1 MQHTHTTTRRV
12 TTFAFVL
19 ATLLAAFAAP
29 AYAAAPANDTYG
41 GRVIVGALPFTATL
55 DTSEATTDADDA
67 DINASCGAPATDA
80 SVWYEFTATA
90 NGGVVLDVSGSS
102 YSAGAIVAT
111 GSPGS
116 FNLLTCGP
124 GAVSWSAVAGE
135 TYAILVIDDQLD
147 GGGNGGTLNLTMDV
161 APPAPTIDVTV
172 NPVAT
177 FLKNGSAVVS
187 GTVTCTGLV
196 DFAFL
201 ETDLRQ
207 TVGRFVVEGAAFS
220 DVTCD
225 GTTRPWSLQVDP
237 FNGLFK
243 GGKAASVTFS
253 VACGPFECGFD
264 FEERTVLLRGGSS

>member
-207 TVGRFVVEGAAFS
+207 TVGRFVVEGAA
-220 DVTCD
+220 
-225 GTTRPWSLQVDP
+225 
-237 FNGLFK
+237 
-243 GGKAASVTFS
+243 
-253 VACGPFECGFD
+253 
-264 FEERTVLLRGGSS
+264 LLCC